1 MTATNAF
8 SGGTAPIEFCLF
20 LFLPRKDNHSNNT
33 CIFIS
38 DFSTVPLLG
47 TYTPLH
53 WHKTWTMFTTLTNDP
68 GYQRNSLSDISIYFE
83 KYGITINDLFPSTL
97 WPCLVGI
104 LTHFYAIILVYE
116 DQAWVFTYLLCT
128 EFCASLRFSVRP
140 SIAPRSTYREFR
152 KKCVF
157 FSQFTATPP
166 TSLQETFKALN
177 KMRVYSHSYWLVI
190 FCTTNSS
197 RVLARESWQTFE
209 NSWKITQYLMNTL
222 YKIKYHT
229 RSSIKIV
236 VLLICSTATIQP
248 LVFIRTVRRL

>member
-1 MTATNAF
+1 MYIVEKCPENEQILAPENFRMKATYAF
-8 SGGTAPIEFCLF
+8 SGGTAPIEFCYFYSYHGKTTIAITHLSLF
-20 LFLPRKDNHSNNT
+20 QIT
-33 CIFIS
+33 
-38 DFSTVPLLG
+38 FSTVPLLG

-116 DQAWVFTYLLCT
+116 DQAWAVINIFVMH
-128 EFCASLRFSVRP
+128 RFVVRP
-140 SIAPRSTYREFR
+140 SVFLYARPSRLGVPTGCLG
-152 KKCVF
+152 KNVF

-190 FCTTNSS
+190 F
-197 RVLARESWQTFE
+197 
-209 NSWKITQYLMNTL
+209 L
-222 YKIKYHT
+222 YN
-229 RSSIKIV
+229 
-236 VLLICSTATIQP
+236 Q
-248 LVFIRTVRRL
+248 